1 MNAMFSIG
9 RTPEKASQYVYCAE
23 PRLLRQYRRLANLD
37 VSEVP

>member
-1 MNAMFSIG
+1 MNATCSIG
-9 RTPEKASQYVYCAE
+9 RTLKKASPYVCCGE